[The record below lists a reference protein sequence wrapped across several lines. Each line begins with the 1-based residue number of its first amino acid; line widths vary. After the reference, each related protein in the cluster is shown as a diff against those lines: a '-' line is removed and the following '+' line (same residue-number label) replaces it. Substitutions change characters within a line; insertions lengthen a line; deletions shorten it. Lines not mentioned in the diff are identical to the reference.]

1 MKIELTALIAINGEK
16 PKGMNISIDGKTME
30 TMKIDEIRHVIKS
43 YFESMVGSMLKDL
56 NKAEDT
62 EDKEP
67 VTIEETEVEC
77 PNIKKHDIMIGVCT
91 YCLGTNTVKMVVKEY
106 K

>member
-16 PKGMNISIDGKTME
+16 PKGMNISIDGTTME

-56 NKAEDT
+56 ERAE
-62 EDKEP
+62 E
-67 VTIEETEVEC
+67 
-77 PNIKKHDIMIGVCT
+77 
-91 YCLGTNTVKMVVKEY
+91 
-106 K
+106 